1 MEQPQGLL
9 AILQAGSWIAQT
21 GLFLFAA
28 IAVLVGKEQ
37 IKTAI
42 IHNRASVVLELDNRW
57 ESDAMI
63 ESRTLL
69 TDLYE
74 TVRAAHA
81 PEAWTR
87 TYNKHL
93 ADLRSKDPTKYRTMM
108 RLAGYFETAG
118 WVIGKRYV
126 EKEDFLDLFRVSV
139 VVFGKV
145 FEEHLVILQRL
156 ENSPKLYEHALS
168 LIRETKDS

>member
-1 MEQPQGLL
+1 MEQPQGFL

-21 GLFLFAA
+21 GLFLFAV

-69 TDLYE
+69 TDLYA
-74 TVRAAHA
+74 TVRTAHA
-81 PEAWTR
+81 PEAWTM

-108 RLAGYFETAG
+108 RLSGYFETAG
-118 WVIGKRYV
+118 WVIG
-126 EKEDFLDLFRVSV
+126 E
-139 VVFGKV
+139 
-145 FEEHLVILQRL
+145 QR
-156 ENSPKLYEHALS
+156 NPDSPPL
-168 LIRETKDS
+168 LIRRHMVLACPHDKQACLPLNDSKLGHYLDARPMALGASTC

>member
-1 MEQPQGLL
+1 MEQPQGFL
-9 AILQAGSWIAQT
+9 AILQAGSWVAQT

-57 ESDAMI
+57 ESDAII

-69 TDLYE
+69 NDLY
-74 TVRAAHA
+74 TNVRASKP
-81 PEAWTR
+81 PEAWTMA
-87 TYNKHL
+87 YNRQL
-93 ADLRSKDPTKYRTMM
+93 ADLRSNDPRKYRTMM

-118 WVIGKRYV
+118 WVIGKQYV
-126 EKEDFLDLFRVSV
+126 DQKDFFDLFRASV
-139 VVFGKV
+139 VQFGEV
-145 FEEHLVILQRL
+145 FEDHLVVLQRL
-156 ENSPKLYEHALS
+156 EDAPTLYEHALS
-168 LIRETKDS
+168 LIREAKDS